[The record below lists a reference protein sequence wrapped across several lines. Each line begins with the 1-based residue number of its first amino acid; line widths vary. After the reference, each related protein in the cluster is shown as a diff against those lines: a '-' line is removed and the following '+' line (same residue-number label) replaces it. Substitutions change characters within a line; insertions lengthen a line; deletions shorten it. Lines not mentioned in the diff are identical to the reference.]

1 MSSRHQALNGADSV
15 QDLADAIALVENAGF
30 YVMPIEGSSDHYAR
44 SDMVHASITPS
55 CIACSEPAL
64 PNNLYCQGHD
74 RLGTYRVTDE
84 KHWAANE

>member
-1 MSSRHQALNGADSV
+1 MTSRHQPLNGADSA
-15 QDLADAIALVENAGF
+15 QSLADAIALVEAAG
-30 YVMPIEGSSDHYAR
+30 YTIKTGIS
-44 SDMVHASITPS
+44 PS

>member
-1 MSSRHQALNGADSV
+1 MSGRFQPDNGADSA
-15 QDLADAIALVENAGF
+15 QSLADAIAL
-30 YVMPIEGSSDHYAR
+30 IESRGLSVGSVAP
-44 SDMVHASITPS
+44 A

-64 PNNLYCQGHD
+64 PANLYCQGHD

>member
-1 MSSRHQALNGADSV
+1 MCESRIPANGADSA
-15 QDLADAIALVENAGF
+15 QSLADAIALVESLGF
-30 YVMPIEGSSDHYAR
+30 TVSTDRGIHPA
-44 SDMVHASITPS
+44 
-55 CIACSEPAL
+55 CNACSEPAL

>member
-1 MSSRHQALNGADSV
+1 MTSRHQPLNGADSA
-15 QDLADAIALVENAGF
+15 QSLADAIALLENAGF
-30 YVMPIEGSSDHYAR
+30 YVYPNSTAIS
-44 SDMVHASITPS
+44 PS